1 MLRRSL
7 RLAGVA
13 LAIFALAACTV
24 SIGPAPLPDIS
35 GELTAQTSL
44 PPSAQLTGLLGGG
57 EVRYY
62 RVNVPDPK
70 GLLLVEAEGDSLR
83 VSLRTSSN
91 IQLGVSTSPRYFA
104 YQTSQLALASDGA
117 AVGPSSILPGVSCL
131 GPCVA
136 ERTAADSYLM
146 RVQNTSG
153 SSRSFAL
160 FAYTLDA
167 RDTFEPNGSRASAEV
182 LPSTGNYQGAIE
194 WLGDEDWF
202 VYTGPNNASLYLVFT
217 PFDDDLGLEL
227 EFMDC
232 DSCQVLDGS
241 PDAYIEGLINGDVL
255 RVRSAA
261 GRAGPASS
269 SGYDI
274 EIRIGLP

>member
-1 MLRRSL
+1 
-7 RLAGVA
+7 VA
-13 LAIFALAACTV
+13 LAIFALAACQI
-24 SIGPAPLPDIS
+24 SIGPGPLPDIS
-35 GELTAQTSL
+35 GVLTAQTSL
-44 PPSAQLTGLLGGG
+44 PPSAQITGVLIPN

-62 RVNVPDPK
+62 RVNVPDPR
-70 GLLLVEAEGDSLR
+70 GLLFVEAEGDSLQ

-91 IQLGVSTSPRYFA
+91 LQLGVSTSLRYFA
-104 YQTSQLALASDGA
+104 YSTSLLTLAGDGA
-117 AVGPSSILPGVSCL
+117 AVGPSSILPGPSCL

-136 ERTAADSYLM
+136 ERTGADSYLM

-153 SSRSFAL
+153 SVSRSFKL
-160 FAYTLDA
+160 FAYTLEA
-167 RDTFEPNGSRASAEV
+167 RDTFEPNGSRASAAV
-182 LPSTGNYQGAIE
+182 LTSTGNYQGAIE

-202 VYTGPNNASLYLVFT
+202 VYAGSSSASLYLVFT

-232 DSCQVLDGS
+232 DTCAVLDGS
-241 PDAYIEGLINGDVL
+241 PGANIEGLVSGDVL

-269 SGYDI
+269 AGYDI